1 MDCQMPIMDG
11 YTATRKIQTMIKK
24 QKIKGLPVIALTANA
39 MKGDQQKCLNAGMS
53 DYIAKPIHMEELV
66 GIIEKWAILETDENH
81 EKKDIQSNYT
91 QKENTSKKNGKTIH

>member
-1 MDCQMPIMDG
+1 MDG